1 MVHAVCQV
9 PKCSKCFIR
18 VIFFASQN
26 ACSVAQPCLSLVTT
40 RTVAHQVSLS
50 MEFSRQEYW
59 SRLPLPSPGD
69 LPDPGI
75 EPAFLASSA
84 LAGGFFTTEPS
95 EKPRFSVY
103 NPKILLLYRCRGV
116 NRQSYTLELTGLGC
130 ELEFLGSRHYLCFL
144 PPDSAA
150 LRVLMASVF
159 SGHLPDFTF
168 LLLVVV

>member
-1 MVHAVCQV
+1 MIFWVC
-9 PKCSKCFIR
+9 
-18 VIFFASQN
+18 
-26 ACSVAQPCLSLVTT
+26 AQLLCLVTQWCLSLVTT
-40 RTVAHQVSLS
+40 WTVAHQVSLS

-59 SRLPLPSPGD
+59 NGLPLPSPGD

-75 EPAFLASSA
+75 EPAFLASPA

-116 NRQSYTLELTGLGC
+116 NRQSYSLEPTGLGC
-130 ELEFLGSRHYLCFL
+130 ELEFSGSRHYLFFL

-150 LRVLMASVF
+150 LCVLMASVF

>member
-1 MVHAVCQV
+1 MYWVVLSCVQL
-9 PKCSKCFIR
+9 FITPWT
-18 VIFFASQN
+18 
-26 ACSVAQPCLSLVTT
+26 VALQAPLSLG
-40 RTVAHQVSLS
+40 
-50 MEFSRQEYW
+50 FPRQEYW
-59 SRLPLPSPGD
+59 SGLPLPSPGD

-95 EKPRFSVY
+95 GKPCFSVY
-103 NPKILLLYRCRGV
+103 NPKILPLYRCRGV

-130 ELEFLGSRHYLCFL
+130 ELEFLGSRHYLSFL

-150 LRVLMASVF
+150 LCVLMASVF
-159 SGHLPDFTF
+159 SGHLHDFPF

>member
-1 MVHAVCQV
+1 MCYLLCFLICVLSCSAV
-9 PKCSKCFIR
+9 
-18 VIFFASQN
+18 
-26 ACSVAQPCLSLVTT
+26 SVSATT
-40 RTVAHQVSLS
+40 WTVAHQVSVS

-59 SRLPLPSPGD
+59 SGLPLSSPGD

-75 EPAFLASSA
+75 EPAFLASPA

-95 EKPRFSVY
+95 GKPCFSVY
-103 NPKILLLYRCRGV
+103 NPKILPLYRCRGV

-130 ELEFLGSRHYLCFL
+130 ELEFSGSRHYLSFL

-150 LRVLMASVF
+150 LCVLMASVF
-159 SGHLPDFTF
+159 GGHLHDFTF